1 MKMMRGRAMS
11 KTIALISVLMGM
23 LKTKA
28 DNVYYEEALRVGT
41 NPPLYPNVVFELNEV
56 TSDDSKTV
64 LRMELNVVDYGKIRS
79 TVETISD
86 NIQTLLDKYYHM
98 DENIQFVIYKD
109 SRQTIKEEDKLI
121 IRRRL
126 VFEIQ
131 LHEIG
136 GE

>member
-1 MKMMRGRAMS
+1 MS